1 MVKRT
6 KKLHPSFKLLGKAQK
21 PAREWG
27 MEAAGRREESRQDPG
42 EEENVRLRHKP
53 PEGPWAKSA
62 TYVTRVSSISILPA
76 HRAGEGRALV
86 HSRGGGCKCKGV
98 RPAVGDKE
106 SQEK

>member
-42 EEENVRLRHKP
+42 EEEKVRLRHKP

-62 TYVTRVSSISILPA
+62 RYVTRVSSIPILPA
-76 HRAGEGRALV
+76 HGAGEGGPWSTAGEGAASARA
-86 HSRGGGCKCKGV
+86 
-98 RPAVGDKE
+98 
-106 SQEK
+106 